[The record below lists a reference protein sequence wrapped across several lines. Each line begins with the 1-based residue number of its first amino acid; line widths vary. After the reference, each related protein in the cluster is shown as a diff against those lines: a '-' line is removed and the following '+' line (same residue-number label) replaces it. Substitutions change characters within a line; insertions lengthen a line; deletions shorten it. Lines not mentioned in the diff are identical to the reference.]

1 MLPIIA
7 IVGRPNVGKSCLFNR
22 IIGKRDAVVDDFSG
36 VTRDRH
42 YKPGT
47 WQGQNFMVVDTGGM
61 IAFEKER
68 LHQAINQQISIA
80 IREAAVV
87 IMVVEAGCG
96 ITDVD
101 EHLGKLLRKNA
112 AGKTL
117 LAINKVES
125 RRGRY
130 ETDEFHRMGLGES
143 YKISALH
150 GSGVA
155 ELLDAAVQ
163 LIKKQGLSNRVEP
176 EEVRRMSIAVVGRPN
191 AGKSS
196 LVNKLLRDERMIVD
210 DIAGT
215 TRDAIDSALMYKER
229 PFLLIDTAGL
239 RKKSHVKKDLE
250 YFFNLRAIKSI
261 DRCDICALM
270 IDAVEGVGVQDL
282 RIVSKVLDMHKGILI
297 VWNKWDLVEKKHDT
311 FDKLVAETRQRY
323 LELRHVPMISVSALT
338 GQRVTGVLD
347 RAMTIN
353 EKMSARVAAA
363 EFEDNMFTWVRAH
376 PHPAIPKDP
385 VRFLG
390 GRQSTAPFPCFHFFT
405 TNPKEVAPSYVRY
418 LTNKIYD
425 TYGFEGCPVVLEF
438 KAVKKPQH
446 KHPPKPGRI
455 QEHQ

>member
-7 IVGRPNVGKSCLFNR
+7 IVGRPNVGKSSLFNR
-22 IIGKRDAVVDDFSG
+22 IIGKRDAVIDDFSG

-47 WQGQNFMVVDTGGM
+47 WQGQHFMVVDTGGI

-68 LHQAINQQISIA
+68 LHQSINQQIHIA
-80 IREAAVV
+80 IHEAAVV

-101 EHLGKLLRKNA
+101 EHLGRLLRKNA

-117 LAINKVES
+117 LAVNKAES

-130 ETDEFHRMGLGES
+130 ETDEFHRMGLGEP

-150 GSGVA
+150 GSGIA
-155 ELLDAAVQ
+155 ELLDAAV
-163 LIKKQGLSNRVEP
+163 LLLKKQGRSNRVVQ
-176 EEVRRMSIAVVGRPN
+176 EEVRRLSMAVVGRPN

-215 TRDAIDSALMYKER
+215 TRDSIDSTLTYNNR

-261 DRCDICALM
+261 ERCDICVLI
-270 IDAVEGVGVQDL
+270 IDAVEGIGVQDL
-282 RIVSKVLDMHKGILI
+282 RIVSKALDLRKGICI

-323 LELRHVPMISVSALT
+323 CELRHVPMVSISALT
-338 GQRVTGVLD
+338 GQRVTAVLD
-347 RAMTIN
+347 RAMVIH
-353 EKMSARVAAA
+353 EKMGMRVPAAG
-363 EFEDNMFTWVRAH
+363 FEDNFFTWVRAH
-376 PHPAIPKDP
+376 PHPAIPKNP

-390 GRQSTAPFPCFHFFT
+390 GRQVAAPFPCFYFFT
-405 TNPKEVAPSYVRY
+405 TNPKEVTQAYIRY

-425 TYGFEGCPVVLEF
+425 TYGFEGCPILIEF
-438 KAVKKPQH
+438 KAVKKPRQH
-446 KHPPKPGRI
+446 HSPR
-455 QEHQ
+455 

>member
-1 MLPIIA
+1 MLPRIA

-47 WQGQNFMVVDTGGM
+47 WQGQHFMVVDTGGM

-68 LHQAINQQISIA
+68 LHQSINQQIQIA
-80 IREAAVV
+80 IYEAAVV

-101 EHLGKLLRKNA
+101 EHLGRLLRKNA

-117 LAINKVES
+117 LAVNKVES

-130 ETDEFHRMGLGES
+130 ETDEFHRLGLGEPF
-143 YKISALH
+143 KISALH
-150 GSGVA
+150 GSGIA

-163 LIKKQGLSNRVEP
+163 LIKTQGLSNRLAQED
-176 EEVRRMSIAVVGRPN
+176 VRRLSIAVVGRPN

-215 TRDAIDSALMYKER
+215 TRDSIDSTLLYKDR

-239 RKKSHVKKDLE
+239 RKKYHVKKDLE

-261 DRCDICALM
+261 ERCDICALM
-270 IDAVEGVGVQDL
+270 IDAAEGIGVQDL
-282 RIVSKVLDMHKGILI
+282 RIVSKVLGQHRGVLL

-323 LELRHVPMISVSALT
+323 LELRHVPMVSISALT
-338 GQRVTGVLD
+338 GQRVTAVLD
-347 RAMTIN
+347 RAMVIQ
-353 EKMSARVAAA
+353 EKMGMRVTAA

-390 GRQSTAPFPCFHFFT
+390 GRQAAALFPCFHFFT

-418 LTNKIYD
+418 LTNKIHD
-425 TYGFEGCPVVLEF
+425 TYGFEGCPISLEF

-446 KHPPKPGRI
+446 HHSSK
-455 QEHQ
+455 QQVHQ